1 MSLKL
6 IKNEESKNKKP
17 HENAEKLITKH
28 MLQHTQLHSTLSLSF
43 SFSFKIHKNTYTRTH
58 MYTSYQCHHI
68 ETPARGFREWKT
80 SFQLIKLISIVLKA
94 ADVE

>member
-28 MLQHTQLHSTLSLSF
+28 MLQHTIT
-43 SFSFKIHKNTYTRTH
+43 
-58 MYTSYQCHHI
+58 
-68 ETPARGFREWKT
+68 
-80 SFQLIKLISIVLKA
+80 
-94 ADVE
+94 